1 MEVDFGMSTAGREA
15 PGEAMSADEG
25 RPHGQDEDS
34 HLQAPI
40 AREAIAEQVVKRILD
55 LVRRGILAPGQKLP
69 SERSLAATMGVGR
82 PSLREALRALSLL
95 GVVEIRQGEGIF
107 VSKLTPETLLEPLTF
122 FLTLD
127 EQSLDALFEA
137 RVAVEAGIAE
147 IAGRKITYE
156 ALARLQECV
165 DRGDGLLEDPAGF
178 TEMDVEFHRLLVE
191 ATGNP
196 LLARIA
202 QSFAELGKAS
212 RRMTV
217 DLPGV
222 RRQSHKDHR
231 EIVRALGEHDPDA
244 ARSAMADHLRHV
256 QAAYH
261 LSKARP
267 DVPGADRAGNQRQG
281 GAT

>member
-1 MEVDFGMSTAGREA
+1 MSA
-15 PGEAMSADEG
+15 PGRGARGDPMSAE
-25 RPHGQDEDS
+25 EDRLRDAGADS
-34 HLQAPI
+34 DLRAPI
-40 AREAIAEQVVKRILD
+40 AREAIAEQVVNRILD
-55 LVRRGILAPGQKLP
+55 LVRRGILAAGQKLP

-82 PSLREALRALSLL
+82 PSLREALRALALL
-95 GVVEIRQGEGIF
+95 GVIEIRQGEGIF
-107 VSKLTPETLLEPLTF
+107 VSKLTPETLLEPLSF
-122 FLTLD
+122 YLTLD

-147 IAGRKITYE
+147 IAARKVTPE
-156 ALARLQECV
+156 ALARLQGCV
-165 DRGDGLLEDPAGF
+165 DGGDPLLEDAAGF
-178 TEMDVEFHRLLVE
+178 TEMDVAFHRLLVE

-222 RRQSHKDHR
+222 RRQSHQDHR
-231 EIVRALGEHDPDA
+231 EILQALEQHDPDA
-244 ARSAMADHLRHV
+244 ARSAMANHLRHV

-267 DVPGADRAGNQRQG
+267 GVRSGR
-281 GAT
+281 